1 MDIEAEKKREAAYW
15 KERFN
20 IMTAANA
27 RMSQQTYNE
36 VAHAFDLAF
45 KDIQRDIDVW
55 MQRFAK
61 NNGVTLAEARK
72 MLNARELKE
81 LKWDVDEYIKH
92 GRIYGINGK
101 WAKELENASARV
113 HISHLEALKIRA
125 QNHLETAFAVENK
138 AVDKLIK
145 DVYRTDY
152 YRTAFEFQKGTGI
165 GFDIIGL
172 DEKKLDIIAHKPWTV
187 DRRTFSDRIWSN
199 KDKMVNSLH
208 QEFTRSCIYGRS
220 RKDTVKELEQ
230 YVDKNIKNAK
240 YCAARVVRTETAFIS
255 SQSQHDSLM
264 NVGAEMYEIYL
275 PTTNCPICQEMNGK
289 RFKMSE
295 FEVGAT
301 APPFHP
307 NCDNGTL
314 IPIYNDDFFKDD
326 PPESAEEIPDDLSYE
341 EWEKKFVKPEKG
353 LTTTVGSGTI
363 KENVVNS
370 SRVEMSQGS
379 LIEQHQRHF
388 AADVTD
394 EYLRAATPAQ
404 GNITYD
410 IGYNKSKHK
419 DEIKMSDWLF
429 KIFGG
434 EIRLLNES
442 NIKNQMMPDY
452 LWNSKYWELKGAH
465 SINGA
470 DKLLQRAIKQIQN
483 NPGGVILNALTNIDM
498 AALEEQLLRRIERSG
513 IDKLDIMILANGELI
528 KILRY
533 KK

>member
-1 MDIEAEKKREAAYW
+1 
-15 KERFN
+15 
-20 IMTAANA
+20 
-27 RMSQQTYNE
+27 
-36 VAHAFDLAF
+36 
-45 KDIQRDIDVW
+45 
-55 MQRFAK
+55 
-61 NNGVTLAEARK
+61 
-72 MLNARELKE
+72 
-81 LKWDVDEYIKH
+81 
-92 GRIYGINGK
+92 
-101 WAKELENASARV
+101 
-113 HISHLEALKIRA
+113 
-125 QNHLETAFAVENK
+125 
-138 AVDKLIK
+138 
-145 DVYRTDY
+145 
-152 YRTAFEFQKGTGI
+152 
-165 GFDIIGL
+165 
-172 DEKKLDIIAHKPWTV
+172 
-187 DRRTFSDRIWSN
+187 
-199 KDKMVNSLH
+199 
-208 QEFTRSCIYGRS
+208 
-220 RKDTVKELEQ
+220 
-230 YVDKNIKNAK
+230 
-240 YCAARVVRTETAFIS
+240 
-255 SQSQHDSLM
+255 
-264 NVGAEMYEIYL
+264 
-275 PTTNCPICQEMNGK
+275 
-289 RFKMSE
+289 
-295 FEVGAT
+295 
-301 APPFHP
+301 
-307 NCDNGTL
+307 
-314 IPIYNDDFFKDD
+314 
-326 PPESAEEIPDDLSYE
+326 
-341 EWEKKFVKPEKG
+341 
-353 LTTTVGSGTI
+353 
-363 KENVVNS
+363 
-370 SRVEMSQGS
+370 MSQGS